1 MHDSRFLARALFKPL
16 VVAHP
21 MFPATGMRGLAT
33 RVLCTGVRILP
44 FSGSWARSPN
54 IVNCDLNPHDDSV
67 FKKWTAINDR
77 KRDLVFVGRLIKEKG
92 LQNVLLALDHL
103 REKEILLSLMVVG
116 SGPDAEWYKEE
127 SKKLGLNNQVTFVG
141 AVSPAQIAEI
151 YNVHKIAV
159 VPSTWEEPFGIVA
172 LEGIACGCAV
182 VGSIS
187 GGLPEAIGPCG
198 LTYPKMSV
206 GDLAARLEQLVLEP
220 GFWRR
225 CKSTRSSIS
234 PGIRG
239 RPLLPSISAS

>member
-1 MHDSRFLARALFKPL
+1 MTAS
-16 VVAHP
+16 
-21 MFPATGMRGLAT
+21 
-33 RVLCTGVRILP
+33 
-44 FSGSWARSPN
+44 S
-54 IVNCDLNPHDDSV
+54 
-67 FKKWTAINDR
+67 KWTAINDR

-225 CKSTRSSIS
+225 CKSTEQHLARHTRTAVAAKYLRFMSDGFPNLAFAGGRSTNTADSL
-234 PGIRG
+234 GLVEATHG
-239 RPLLPSISAS
+239 